1 MNYGEI
7 VKAAFWLALPNRILW
22 FFGFFA
28 GGTSAGANFNTPQV
42 TSAVSTKRILEI
54 RGEAVA
60 EVRHPRRVSTLANG
74 YSTTLP

>member
-7 VKAAFWLALPNRILW
+7 IKAAFWITLRNRILW

-42 TSAVSTKRILEI
+42 TSAVSTTRIW
-54 RGEAVA
+54 RSGE
-60 EVRHPRRVSTLANG
+60 RRFRRYATRAGSR
-74 YSTTLP
+74 P